1 VRPRQEALAKTEEA
15 RRLFLDG
22 DYEGAVVA
30 LTEAIRLHPRS
41 MVALS
46 LRSQAF
52 HWLHEESRAAADRE
66 AIAAIQ
72 RSTHPSVGE
81 RAVAKNKEGHRML
94 ETGDLEGAGRA
105 FTEAI
110 ASDPDYAEAY
120 RNRAEVFRRLGDERD
135 ARVDFEE
142 AMSIEK
148 DLQSRKAA
156 AEHARFMA
164 DSRAWRISRD
174 GWGTP
179 EGMTQPVLPWL
190 VISLY
195 SLILRAVQLL
205 LSPASLL
212 LRGLRF
218 LARRT

>member
-1 VRPRQEALAKTEEA
+1 MLLA
-15 RRLFLDG
+15 G
-22 DYEGAVVA
+22 DFRGAVA
-30 LTEAIRLHPRS
+30 AFTEAIRRYPGS
-41 MVALS
+41 MEAFS

-72 RSTHPSVGE
+72 RSLDSPVSE
-81 RAVAKNKEGHRML
+81 RAVAKDEEGRRML
-94 ETGDLEGAGRA
+94 ESGDLEGAGRA

-120 RNRAEVFRRLGDERD
+120 RNRAEVLRRLGDEPEAKAD
-135 ARVDFEE
+135 SEE

-148 DLQSRKAA
+148 VLQSRKAA
-156 AEHARFMA
+156 GEHARALA
-164 DSRAWRISRD
+164 DLRAWGISRE

-179 EGMTQPVLPWL
+179 EGMTQPLLLWL
-190 VISLY
+190 VITPY
-195 SLILRAVQLL
+195 SLVFRAVQLL
-205 LSPASLL
+205 LSPASLV
-212 LRGLRF
+212 LRGVRF

>member
-1 VRPRQEALAKTEEA
+1 
-15 RRLFLDG
+15 
-22 DYEGAVVA
+22 
-30 LTEAIRLHPRS
+30 
-41 MVALS
+41 
-46 LRSQAF
+46 
-52 HWLHEESRAAADRE
+52 
-66 AIAAIQ
+66 
-72 RSTHPSVGE
+72 
-81 RAVAKNKEGHRML
+81 ML

-135 ARVDFEE
+135 ARADFEE

-148 DLQSRKAA
+148 ELQSRKAA